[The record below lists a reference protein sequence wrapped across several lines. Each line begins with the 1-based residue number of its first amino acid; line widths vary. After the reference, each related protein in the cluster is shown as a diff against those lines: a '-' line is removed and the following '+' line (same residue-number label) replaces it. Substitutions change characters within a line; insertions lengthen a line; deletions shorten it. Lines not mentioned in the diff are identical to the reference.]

1 MSRKIYLAISGTIF
15 GSVAVAHLFRVVYQV
30 SVHVGDQTFLC
41 GCRGVDSPWQTRY
54 AYERET
60 TLDYIQRNIDS

>member
-30 SVHVGDQTFLC
+30 SVHVGDQTFPMWLSWRGFAVADALC
-41 GCRGVDSPWQTRY
+41 V
-54 AYERET
+54 
-60 TLDYIQRNIDS
+60 